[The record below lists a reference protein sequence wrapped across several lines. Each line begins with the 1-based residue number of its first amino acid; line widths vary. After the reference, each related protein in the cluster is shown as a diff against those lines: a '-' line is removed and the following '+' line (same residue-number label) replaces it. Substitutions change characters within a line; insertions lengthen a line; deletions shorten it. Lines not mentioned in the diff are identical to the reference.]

1 MAPMAEESIYKLIPP
16 VVDPKQKEPMYRSK
30 FPKDVA
36 PTAST
41 FGMHGTSKPGV
52 KNIGGALHE
61 YMGPHA
67 AKKPHATFGKP
78 DNRPDPTNILRK
90 TQHTL
95 PPPKPFEYPAPVEP
109 RPQLPD
115 AKELAANAKAATRDA
130 PVKNFVQA
138 NAVEN
143 ILAAPKKP
151 EPPVDWKKKPSFGKV
166 PQYLINIKKEIEDE
180 YEYMRAMAE
189 AQAAAAPEGMRLM
202 TNEEKDALILDL
214 KKKWDAVN
222 AEYQK
227 TSTLS
232 LASLDTIGKIKRK
245 EQYEAQLAQL
255 EKDIEKLSKPVIWV
269 TNDTD

>member
-1 MAPMAEESIYKLIPP
+1 MQEESIYKLIPP
-16 VVDPKQKEPMYRSK
+16 TVDPKAKDAMYRSK
-30 FPKDVA
+30 FPPNVA

-41 FGMHGTSKPGV
+41 FGMHNTSKPGV
-52 KNIGGALHE
+52 KNVGGAMHE
-61 YMGPHA
+61 YPGPHPTV
-67 AKKPHATFGKP
+67 KPHATFGKP

-90 TQHTL
+90 TQRTL
-95 PPPKPFEYPAPVEP
+95 PQPKSFEYPAPVEP
-109 RPQLPD
+109 RPKLPD
-115 AKELAANAKAATRDA
+115 AKELTKAATA
-130 PVKNFVQA
+130 QPAATKNFVQA

-143 ILAAPKKP
+143 ILSAPKKA
-151 EPPVDWKKKPSFGKV
+151 EGPVDWRKKKDFGKI
-166 PQYLINIKKEIEDE
+166 PQYLVNIKREIQDE

-189 AQAAAAPEGMRLM
+189 AQQAAEPEGMRLM
-202 TNEEKDALILDL
+202 SNEEKDALILDL

-222 AEYQK
+222 SEYQK

-269 TNDTD
+269 HKDE